1 MKNYSLY
8 KHLVNGVTYKT
19 LSKVSQIP
27 AHQLKFQVERYC
39 AMGEL
44 TNPLTLRQWL
54 KAAVAD
60 AERSDL
66 YSEYQIKDN
75 YQCLYYV
82 RKKGA
87 LLLKETPNKKYPA
100 LAEELKRFE
109 PSLTWGELASF
120 FGVLEFTLSNSSL
133 LIDYGVSSE
142 PESWITTEEEM
153 FEARKGG
160 LGWKIISEF
169 CGLTP
174 HTVIKKVQSYSERTD
189 RQLPESIPYDSKTK
203 RRAVYHLS
211 NALSS
216 WEEVA
221 THGIY
226 STPIA
231 CQYAS
236 KHYAHYEAGD
246 TPDDMPM
253 AELTEEILMRAEE
266 VEQAQAELEELIKV
280 RDERRTLISQG

>member
-1 MKNYSLY
+1 M
-8 KHLVNGVTYKT
+8 
-19 LSKVSQIP
+19 
-27 AHQLKFQVERYC
+27 
-39 AMGEL
+39 
-44 TNPLTLRQWL
+44 
-54 KAAVAD
+54 
-60 AERSDL
+60 
-66 YSEYQIKDN
+66 
-75 YQCLYYV
+75 
-82 RKKGA
+82 
-87 LLLKETPNKKYPA
+87 
-100 LAEELKRFE
+100 
-109 PSLTWGELASF
+109 
-120 FGVLEFTLSNSSL
+120 LEFTLSNSSL

-189 RQLPESIPYDSKTK
+189 HQLPESIPYDSKTK